1 MENLVNLIPLFGVL
15 GLLYMAYL
23 YNWVSKQDAG
33 DAKMKSISDAIAEGA
48 MSFLKAEYRVLSIFV
63 IIAGILLGLL
73 STQVETT
80 HWFIVIAFY
89 SDSFAGIDITHF
101 GSAIWSYTCRRTGAI
116 FWLTRPATI
125 MRSDCLGLARNTSAP
140 KRLMSYRA
148 AAACIISTAQQAKPK
163 VIGQTDPVL
172 AQFTTES

>member
-80 HWFIVIAFY
+80 HWFIVIAF
-89 SDSFAGIDITHF
+89 
-101 GSAIWSYTCRRTGAI
+101 
-116 FWLTRPATI
+116 
-125 MRSDCLGLARNTSAP
+125 
-140 KRLMSYRA
+140 
-148 AAACIISTAQQAKPK
+148 
-163 VIGQTDPVL
+163 VIEPYFL
-172 AQFTTES
+172 Y

>member
-80 HWFIVIAFY
+80 HWFIVIAF
-89 SDSFAGIDITHF
+89 
-101 GSAIWSYTCRRTGAI
+101 
-116 FWLTRPATI
+116 
-125 MRSDCLGLARNTSAP
+125 
-140 KRLMSYRA
+140 
-148 AAACIISTAQQAKPK
+148 
-163 VIGQTDPVL
+163 VIGAVFSGGDFL
-172 AQFTTES
+172 FTTGHIKNNILKMMLFLTTPIYLLILFITIYHWNLPERIPIHMVRNSGPSILSRENLLSRLQWDCVISMHHSFL